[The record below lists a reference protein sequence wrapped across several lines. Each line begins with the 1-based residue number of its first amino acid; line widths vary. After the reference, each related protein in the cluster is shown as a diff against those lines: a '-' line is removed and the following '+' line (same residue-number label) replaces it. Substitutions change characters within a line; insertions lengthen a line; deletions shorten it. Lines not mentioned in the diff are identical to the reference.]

1 MLVDLSRVSP
11 QQIPLVLSSN
21 KAQGRTTIFS
31 GEHDHTPVRF
41 RSLIR
46 RLKNSI
52 PGSYLYVRSLPG
64 VRQSYHTRTR
74 LMLRLAVVLL
84 LSSNRAACWQGRTR
98 RYIRSTVA
106 LLTTDST
113 QTSRPD
119 VAVPSAVTR
128 VRSVRISTIEPCTTA
143 VLVLVYRL
151 NNQEEKKRVRT
162 YSGIYMVKY
171 TIVVN
176 LFHDRVHFIFEL
188 LSTKLPDHADNNKKS
203 EEESWS

>member
-1 MLVDLSRVSP
+1 M
-11 QQIPLVLSSN
+11 
-21 KAQGRTTIFS
+21 
-31 GEHDHTPVRF
+31 
-41 RSLIR
+41 
-46 RLKNSI
+46 
-52 PGSYLYVRSLPG
+52 
-64 VRQSYHTRTR
+64 
-74 LMLRLAVVLL
+74 
-84 LSSNRAACWQGRTR
+84 
-98 RYIRSTVA
+98 
-106 LLTTDST
+106 
-113 QTSRPD
+113 
-119 VAVPSAVTR
+119 AVPSAVTR